1 MNTTLLK
8 QYTTTAAQHIANIKG
23 IAAEYLKTANIDEI
37 FENLNI
43 ITACRD
49 IVDILNKYQP
59 TDILTVEY
67 FEGFEDFSII
77 ED

>member
-1 MNTTLLK
+1 MD
-8 QYTTTAAQHIANIKG
+8 YIEPITTTAAAHITAIKQ
-23 IAAEYLKTANIDEI
+23 IAAEYLKAANIDDI

-49 IVDILNKYQP
+49 VVDILSKYQP

-67 FEGFEDFSII
+67 FEGFEDFKIT